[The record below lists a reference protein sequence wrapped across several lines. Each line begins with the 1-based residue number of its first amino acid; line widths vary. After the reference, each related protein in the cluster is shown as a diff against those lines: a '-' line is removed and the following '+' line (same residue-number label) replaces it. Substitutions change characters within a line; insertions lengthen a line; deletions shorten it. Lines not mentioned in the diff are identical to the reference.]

1 MAAVETV
8 QRNTYK
14 MFWDR
19 YSDMPGNEAMLLN
32 KNADELEEYDRKD
45 ILASLPD
52 FTDKD
57 VVDIGAGIGRFTT
70 IFSQTARHVTS
81 TDFIDSFIQKN
92 KERNA
97 AAKNIK
103 YVVSDA
109 AHLNLPASSVDIVFT
124 NWLMMYMSD
133 SEVVEFVTGALK
145 WLRPDGYLKLRESCS
160 EPSTG
165 RKKAATLHTSE
176 SNPTHYRF
184 SSLYIQLLRNRLSN
198 WRQVHWLARKVPA
211 DSNKTHMTFDELVTA
226 FSIGWLDEQ
235 IAVDALLDSEKSTW
249 CSSIMDTR
257 VNYPSTATVLS
268 YNPRTLDPFVHVDA
282 FNIAK
287 ESNVN
292 IWNVETNPFFYRTS
306 LTKATETKD
315 HRVRFG
321 YNNNLTQA
329 LEYLKSNDAE
339 FTSFIATEFMSTA
352 TEDDLKSLKDVLETK
367 ASISLLEPIK
377 SSPLAGSYLK
387 KLEKSGFQIEEVSNV
402 TKDVIE
408 SINKYADERKLDKSL
423 FTKSLE
429 HEWVFISVINA

>member
-165 RKKAATLHTSE
+165 
-176 SNPTHYRF
+176 
-184 SSLYIQLLRNRLSN
+184 
-198 WRQVHWLARKVPA
+198 
-211 DSNKTHMTFDELVTA
+211 
-226 FSIGWLDEQ
+226 
-235 IAVDALLDSEKSTW
+235 
-249 CSSIMDTR
+249 
-257 VNYPSTATVLS
+257 
-268 YNPRTLDPFVHVDA
+268 
-282 FNIAK
+282 
-287 ESNVN
+287 
-292 IWNVETNPFFYRTS
+292 
-306 LTKATETKD
+306 
-315 HRVRFG
+315 
-321 YNNNLTQA
+321 
-329 LEYLKSNDAE
+329 
-339 FTSFIATEFMSTA
+339 
-352 TEDDLKSLKDVLETK
+352 
-367 ASISLLEPIK
+367 
-377 SSPLAGSYLK
+377 
-387 KLEKSGFQIEEVSNV
+387 
-402 TKDVIE
+402 
-408 SINKYADERKLDKSL
+408 KLD
-423 FTKSLE
+423 
-429 HEWVFISVINA
+429 I